1 MLSVWRVPVSLLS
14 AVCVISCAQ
23 SPLPEESDADI
34 DDVEV
39 PDAAIIDPS
48 DDDDDDQ
55 VVRPDAGQPQDAG
68 EAARDAAVRDAAPMD
83 GKPDAET
90 PREAEDAGVAP
101 PVDSGGPVVPPPRDA
116 AMPVDSG
123 TEVKDAAPQAVDSA
137 TPPPPPPQDAGP
149 SDAGPV
155 DSGGRDAGLAC
166 IPGVYAGAF
175 SGEISALLGF
185 IRIDI
190 SGTISIEVGP
200 EEGAQQLQIKNGKL
214 EGNDQDGNPIRA
226 VVTGTLNCA
235 TRRLEN
241 GRIDNGT
248 YRRKDPILQGPERT
262 VGFTGT
268 TTGIYNHNPP
278 SASGQ
283 WEVVNESGLRS
294 GSGNFSTTLQR

>member
-14 AVCVISCAQ
+14 AACVISCAQ

-34 DDVEV
+34 NDVEV

-48 DDDDDDQ
+48 DEDDDDE

-68 EAARDAAVRDAAPMD
+68 EAARDATARDAAPMS
-83 GKPDAET
+83 GKPDAEM
-90 PREAEDAGVAP
+90 PRETDDAGVAP
-101 PVDSGGPVVPPPRDA
+101 PVDSGGTQPPPRDA
-116 AMPVDSG
+116 GMAVDAAMEP
-123 TEVKDAAPQAVDSA
+123 KDAAPPPVDTG
-137 TPPPPPPQDAGP
+137 TPPPPPDA
-149 SDAGPV
+149 SVRDAGPV
-155 DSGGRDAGLAC
+155 DSGVRDAGLAC

-190 SGTISIEVGP
+190 SGTISIEIGAEGP
-200 EEGAQQLQIKNGKL
+200 AEQLPIRNGKL
-214 EGNDQDGNPIRA
+214 DGKDQDGNPITA
-226 VVTGTLNCA
+226 AITGTLNCA
-235 TRRLEN
+235 NRRLEN
-241 GRIDNGT
+241 GRINTGT
-248 YRRKDPILQGPERT
+248 YRRRDPILGGPERT
-262 VGFTGT
+262 VSFTGT